1 MAETAFQTMY
11 RDEWIAAFERDGS
24 SLKSTVT
31 TEAMIKGRIATF
43 MTAQTSRESVTR
55 GANGLIPATAD
66 NLTQSTVTLTEA
78 HDLPQKTGYNIFAGQ
93 SDQRAIMQSQSR
105 KVINRHIDDIILA
118 AIAGGSVVIN
128 AVASIMTKQLV
139 NRGITRLY
147 QANVQNDG
155 NVYGLLTPAS
165 WAHLSDVPDFA
176 SADYVG
182 TKPMVEGAP
191 QGGREMKRW
200 LGVTWM
206 VHTGLSGIGTSA
218 AKNYI
223 FHRDAV
229 GYAYD
234 KSDVQALADYNSEQD
249 YSWARTS
256 IYDGALLIQNSG
268 VVVFNHDDSQYGA

>member
-43 MTAQTSRESVTR
+43 LVSQSSREAVTR
-55 GANGLIPATAD
+55 GANGLIAATAD
-66 NLTQSTVTLTEA
+66 NLTQSTVTLAEA

-93 SDQRAIMQSQSR
+93 SDQRAMMQTQSR

-118 AIAGGSVVIN
+118 VINTGSVTIN
-128 AVASIMTKQLV
+128 ATASIMTKQLV

-155 NVYGLLTPAS
+155 NVYGLLTPAA

-176 SADYVG
+176 SSDYVAS
-182 TKPMVEGAP
+182 KPMIEGAP

-206 VHTGLSGIGTSA
+206 VHTGLSGLGTSS
-218 AKNYI
+218 AKCYI
-223 FHRDAV
+223 YHRDAV

-234 KSDVQALADYNSEQD
+234 KSDVQALAGYNQEQD

-256 IYDGALLIQNSG
+256 IFDGALLIQNSG